1 MKRKITMLVALVA
14 IVTIGQGCAAYKES
28 VLTPDG
34 FNYTLQRD
42 RHTGQQSDYFGL
54 SWDLKPD

>member
-1 MKRKITMLVALVA
+1 MKRKLTILAALVA

-28 VLTPDG
+28 PLTPDG

-42 RHTGQQSDYFGL
+42 RVTGDMSDYFGF
-54 SWDLKPD
+54 SWNLKPD